1 MTNAYQIPSPVRT
14 RLPLV
19 KSYSR
24 LKRLTLV
31 FACHSGPLAYTG

>member
-1 MTNAYQIPSPVRT
+1 MTNAYQIPNPVGP

-24 LKRLTLV
+24 LKFFTLG